1 MKHRRTRF
9 TATAHLHVKRE
20 AAWWLEN
27 RVHAETFAAE
37 LEEALRVL
45 EVLPGA
51 GTAYTKAGGVD
62 LRRLYLRRIDCHLYY
77 TFDDHHVVVRAL
89 WGARRRHGP
98 RLR

>member
-1 MKHRRTRF
+1 LKHRLTRF

-20 AAWWLEN
+20 AAWWHEA
-27 RVHAETFAAE
+27 RVHAEILVAE

-51 GTAYTKAGGVD
+51 GMVYTKAGAID
-62 LRRLYLRRIDCHLYY
+62 LRRLYLRRIDCHLYH
-77 TFDDHHVVVRAL
+77 TFDDHRVIIRAL